1 MQHFIARSESSKKLL
16 NTLRIS
22 ANLPVNILIVGERGS
37 GKRTLAK
44 EVFED
49 LDFYTPAQLGQLQNY
64 PSTLGIEEIESVR
77 NLASFFENLQGRR
90 IIALAEELHPEMEEY
105 FPVILHLP
113 PLSQRPEDF
122 EALKSYYI
130 QQAKKDLELGE
141 FACEV
146 PRELN
151 AIELRKEIYK
161 KAVLKALT
169 DEEVM
174 EFLEGFFEKKL
185 PDEYK
190 SFVKYL
196 DVPLLKA
203 AKKRYGSV
211 LAMAKA
217 LRLNRATLTTKLKKY
232 GLKNEG

>member
-1 MQHFIARSESSKKLL
+1 MQHFIARSQSSKKVL

-22 ANLPVNILIVGERGS
+22 ANLPVNILIVGEKGS

-49 LDFYTPAQLGQLQNY
+49 LEFFTPDQIEQMQNV
-64 PSTLGIEEIESVR
+64 PATLGIEEIEEVA
-77 NLASFFENLQGRR
+77 NKPSFFEKLQGHR
-90 IIALAEELHPEMEEY
+90 IIALAEELYPKLEEY

-122 EALKSYYI
+122 EALKNYYLH
-130 QQAKKDLELGE
+130 QAKKDLGLEKFE
-141 FACEV
+141 CEV
-146 PRELN
+146 ARELN
-151 AIELRKEIYK
+151 AIELRKAIYK
-161 KAVLKALT
+161 NAVLQTLSQ
-169 DEEVM
+169 EEVM
-174 EFLEGFFEKKL
+174 EFLEEFFSKKL

-190 SFVKYL
+190 AFMKYL
-196 DVPLLKA
+196 DIPLLKA

-217 LRLNRATLTTKLKKY
+217 LKLNRATLTTKLKKY
-232 GLKNEG
+232 GLKDKG

>member
-1 MQHFIARSESSKKLL
+1 MQSFIARSQSSKKLL

-44 EVFED
+44 EVFGE
-49 LDFYTPAQLGQLQNY
+49 LEFCTPHQIEQMQNY
-64 PSTLGIEEIESVR
+64 PATLGIEGIEKVK
-77 NLASFFENLQGRR
+77 NLSSLFTKLQGHRV
-90 IIALAEELHPEMEEY
+90 IALGEELHPELEEY

-122 EALKSYYI
+122 EALKSHYI
-130 QQAKKDLELGE
+130 HQAQKDLGLEE
-141 FACEV
+141 FSCAISNN
-146 PRELN
+146 LN

-161 KAVLKALT
+161 KAVMQTLT
-169 DEEVM
+169 DREVM
-174 EFLEGFFEKKL
+174 EFLEEFFDQKL
-185 PDEYK
+185 PQEYK
-190 SFVKYL
+190 TFMQYL
-196 DVPLLKA
+196 DIPLLKA

-217 LRLNRATLTTKLKKY
+217 LHLNRATLTTKLKKY
-232 GLKNEG
+232 GLKDKR